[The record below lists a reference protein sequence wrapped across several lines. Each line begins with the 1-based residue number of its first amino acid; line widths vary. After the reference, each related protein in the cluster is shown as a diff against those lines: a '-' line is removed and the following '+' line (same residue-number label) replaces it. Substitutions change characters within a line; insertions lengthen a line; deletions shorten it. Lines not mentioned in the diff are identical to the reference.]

1 MENISDDIKNKL
13 KLLDEL
19 QKKQKIHS
27 EQCIRYQINRMNT
40 DPSYKKRLYDASR
53 EYQRTRYNE
62 DEEFRKKKIQ
72 QQKNRYYKKKDLL
85 EQEKKV

>member
-1 MENISDDIKNKL
+1 MDSITEDINNKM

-19 QKKQKIHS
+19 QKRQQNHS
-27 EQCIRYQINRMNT
+27 EQCVRYQLNRMNA

-53 EYQRTRYNE
+53 EYQRMRYNE

-72 QQKNRYYKKKDLL
+72 QQKDLYYKKKAILQK
-85 EQEKKV
+85 ENKV